1 MDDGA
6 KLRVQFKKQS
16 KRQNI
21 VVLHHLESADAKWKQ
36 KCQMVVNDKI
46 SATTAMSALKEL
58 ARRVLEGSL
67 KLQDVKM
74 EKEVLAQK
82 ILKAEWKPAEDE
94 A

>member
-1 MDDGA
+1 
-6 KLRVQFKKQS
+6 
-16 KRQNI
+16 
-21 VVLHHLESADAKWKQ
+21 
-36 KCQMVVNDKI
+36 MVVNDKI

-82 ILKAEWKPAEDE
+82 ILKAEWKPPEDE